1 MPKNILFLLMPKDFR
16 DEEFY
21 EPYNLLKEKNYNID
35 VAGMSQTKAIGVNGY
50 EFMPNLSLKDL
61 TQEKLTTYDALVIPG
76 GPGSVIYLWSN
87 KSIQD
92 IILEFNKNKKIIAS
106 ICYGVIPVVESGI
119 LTGKNATVYPS
130 DEAKDILQKY
140 TVNFIDNSCVILKN
154 EKIITCQGPKY
165 TNDFGL
171 AIDAMLQ
178 KK

>member
-1 MPKNILFLLMPKDFR
+1 MQKNILFILMPKDFR

-35 VAGMSQTKAIGVNGY
+35 VAGMSQSKAIGVNGY

-76 GPGSVIYLWSN
+76 GPGSVTYLWSN

-92 IILEFNKNKKIIAS
+92 IILEFNKNKKIIAA
-106 ICYGVIPVVESGI
+106 ICYGVIAIVEAGI
-119 LTGKNATVYPS
+119 LINKKATVYPS
-130 DEAKDILQKY
+130 LEAKDILQKHNV
-140 TVNFIDNSCVILKN
+140 TFEDSGCVILKN

-165 TNDFGL
+165 ANDFGHEIINL
-171 AIDAMLQ
+171 LE